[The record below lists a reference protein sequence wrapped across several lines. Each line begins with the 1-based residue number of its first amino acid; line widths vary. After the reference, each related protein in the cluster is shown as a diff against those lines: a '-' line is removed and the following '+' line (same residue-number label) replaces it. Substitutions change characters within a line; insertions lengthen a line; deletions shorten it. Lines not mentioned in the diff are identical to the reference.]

1 MPVITLVCAKCGGT
15 IELDSSRDFGF
26 CVYCG
31 TKILIERDRSDAG
44 SVDGIRRLMLL
55 NRDDPVK
62 TRSYAEEI
70 IRINPDDPV
79 AWYFLSISKG
89 SVCDDNALNFGV
101 RSCGSASGF
110 MKTVSGYLES
120 NEAGF
125 FDTRV
130 AKKLKELYPGEFI
143 SQADYLIDKYS
154 GWNPE
159 KYDDETI
166 AGYNR
171 AVDEISALK
180 NGSLTVKETIALASL
195 KSELDSKM
203 KSLESSQ
210 GPWRRRKV
218 TCRAAGASNGE
229 AGFAIQCGTFYSV
242 MPESG
247 HGIFSAGFYPAAGCR
262 LTIKWHASGDVR
274 NVSNFKK
281 IAGITVSRNHS
292 TKTVWHSVSCIVS
305 SEWDDEISL
314 EFEKRSDRLV
324 FVSASVSGFH
334 ISE

>member
-1 MPVITLVCAKCGGT
+1 M
-15 IELDSSRDFGF
+15 
-26 CVYCG
+26 
-31 TKILIERDRSDAG
+31 
-44 SVDGIRRLMLL
+44 
-55 NRDDPVK
+55 
-62 TRSYAEEI
+62 
-70 IRINPDDPV
+70 
-79 AWYFLSISKG
+79 
-89 SVCDDNALNFGV
+89 
-101 RSCGSASGF
+101 
-110 MKTVSGYLES
+110 
-120 NEAGF
+120 
-125 FDTRV
+125 
-130 AKKLKELYPGEFI
+130 
-143 SQADYLIDKYS
+143 IDKYS
-154 GWNPE
+154 CWNPE
-159 KYDDETI
+159 KYDDDTV
-166 AGYNR
+166 ASYYR

-180 NGSLTVKETIALASL
+180 NGSLTEKETIALVSL
-195 KSELDSKM
+195 KSGLDSKM

-218 TCRAAGASNGE
+218 TCRAAGASEGE

-247 HGIFSAGFYPAAGCR
+247 PGVFSAGFYPAAGSR

-292 TKTVWHSVSCIVS
+292 TKTVWHSVNCIAS